1 MCKELVSI
9 PWTSKPWVLS
19 ECHCLMPD
27 YFVSNILSVC
37 NLAVAWFEHNYSIP
51 SLRKNSGW
59 RAVYRAL
66 LIFPACFGS
75 LGAILAILLLHVA
88 FHGGAWQDF
97 KGRKHLVLASLA
109 RNACNGDFKENEVYK
124 RSVQTSHAHTHT
136 HTSLC
141 RYSWAIPFLFMWT
154 FKQLSTWHYGA
165 IRFPRSKGT
174 TGMTQVHNSGRHFV
188 PYIQRI
194 TTTILVTPSNDNLG
208 VKTLGVE

>member
-51 SLRKNSGW
+51 SLRKNSGC

-75 LGAILAILLLHVA
+75 LGAILAILLLHIA
-88 FHGGAWQDF
+88 FHGGGL
-97 KGRKHLVLASLA
+97 GRTLKEGKHLVLASLV
-109 RNACNGDFKENEVYK
+109 RNACNGDFKENEAYK
-124 RSVQTSHAHTHT
+124 RSVQTSNTHT
-136 HTSLC
+136 HKHTPLC
-141 RYSWAIPFLFMWT
+141 AGTVGQFHFFSCE
-154 FKQLSTWHYGA
+154 LS
-165 IRFPRSKGT
+165 
-174 TGMTQVHNSGRHFV
+174 
-188 PYIQRI
+188 
-194 TTTILVTPSNDNLG
+194 SN
-208 VKTLGVE
+208 

>member
-59 RAVYRAL
+59 HAVYRAL

-97 KGRKHLVLASLA
+97 KGRKHLVLASLV
-109 RNACNGDFKENEVYK
+109 RNACNGNFKENEVYK
-124 RSVQTSHAHTHT
+124 HSVETSHAPLCAGTVGQFHFFSCGLSSNWAHDTTEPFAFRAAKAPLVWHKST
-136 HTSLC
+136 TPADTSSHTSKE
-141 RYSWAIPFLFMWT
+141 SPPLFSSPQVM
-154 FKQLSTWHYGA
+154 
-165 IRFPRSKGT
+165 T
-174 TGMTQVHNSGRHFV
+174 T
-188 PYIQRI
+188 
-194 TTTILVTPSNDNLG
+194 LVLKP
-208 VKTLGVE
+208 

>member
-75 LGAILAILLLHVA
+75 LGAILAILLLHIA

-124 RSVQTSHAHTHT
+124 RSVETSHTGKHI
-136 HTSLC
+136 SLC

-154 FKQLSTWHYGA
+154 FKQLST
-165 IRFPRSKGT
+165 
-174 TGMTQVHNSGRHFV
+174 
-188 PYIQRI
+188 
-194 TTTILVTPSNDNLG
+194 
-208 VKTLGVE
+208 